1 MQKGDD
7 KMNGK
12 RKEKEPEMI
21 VSMFLHVKTDNP
33 SEAVNLANKIIEK
46 AMEDKEIQKE
56 KGKIIDLY
64 ALEEEDLVL
73 INEKEEKKFDP
84 MFV

>member
-1 MQKGDD
+1 
-7 KMNGK
+7 MNGK

-33 SEAVNLANKIIEK
+33 SEAVKLANKIIEK
-46 AMEDKEIQKE
+46 AMKDKEIQKE
-56 KGKIIDLY
+56 QDKIIDLY

-73 INEKEEKKFDP
+73 INEKEEKKNDP
-84 MFV
+84 MFI

>member
-7 KMNGK
+7 KMNK

-84 MFV
+84 MFI

>member
-12 RKEKEPEMI
+12 RKEKEPEMV

-84 MFV
+84 MFI

>member
-1 MQKGDD
+1 M
-7 KMNGK
+7 
-12 RKEKEPEMI
+12 
-21 VSMFLHVKTDNP
+21 KTDNP

-84 MFV
+84 MFI